1 MAIVRSLVVALALV
15 TAGLQ
20 ATDAQ
25 EGPEGRRLGPAP
37 RPRPRPRPRPAP
49 RPAPRPRGGDG
60 PLFPEDIIWDIDGG
74 DDYPTSPQ
82 PYDKK
87 PGFTAA
93 EESTTEPEPATTK
106 ETEEPR
112 KEKDLSRAAPA
123 PRPAPRPCTTTKPVL
138 KPNPYEDASE
148 PGDTIAATTGGGGTA
163 EDSRKDRTLVHTV
176 DVPIAR
182 PQDTSAG
189 DSKEP
194 DVDILID
201 SDGS

>member
-1 MAIVRSLVVALALV
+1 MAIVRRSLVVALALV
-15 TAGLQ
+15 TAGLE

-25 EGPEGRRLGPAP
+25 EGLEGRRLGPAP

-74 DDYPTSPQ
+74 DFHPTSPQ

-87 PGFTAA
+87 PGFTAT

-112 KEKDLSRAAPA
+112 KDKDLSRGAAPA

-138 KPNPYEDASE
+138 KPNPYEEASE
-148 PGDTIAATTGGGGTA
+148 PGDTIAA
-163 EDSRKDRTLVHTV
+163 
-176 DVPIAR
+176 R
-182 PQDTSAG
+182 PQDPDEEKA
-189 DSKEP
+189 SKKRPGEP
-194 DVDILID
+194 DIDIVID